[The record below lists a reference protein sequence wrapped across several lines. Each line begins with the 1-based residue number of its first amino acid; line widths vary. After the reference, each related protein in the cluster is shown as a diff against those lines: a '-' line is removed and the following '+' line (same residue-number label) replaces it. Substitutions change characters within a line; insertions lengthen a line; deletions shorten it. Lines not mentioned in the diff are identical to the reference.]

1 MIRFMICDMIRDP
14 VRDPVRDRIRDPVR
28 DAIRNPI
35 RSDPSFVWIPVS
47 NCSSLNKKNISL
59 GGTQHAKKAR
69 ELYTN
74 KAIIHVQKKKKKRQ
88 RQIIKH
94 GDEKEHI
101 LITKYMYRSSF
112 KQIFPLQQSCDWTI
126 LPVALRTK
134 TFRKRWGSSA
144 LIEKLIEASNQNEK
158 IRQTLDKLTYVSLKN
173 TTFIES
179 FGPLIVVVGGRTV
192 FTSKIYRNKRIQM
205 RAFIIAEATLRYANL
220 MQHRIWIQR

>member
-1 MIRFMICDMIRDP
+1 MPLLIEERYIPLACLRPLRHYTTPLETAVKVNTWSSSAKEKKYPSGMIRFMICDMICDP

-47 NCSSLNKKNISL
+47 NCSSLNKKDISL
-59 GGTQHAKKAR
+59 GSTQHAKKAR
-69 ELYTN
+69 ELYTD

-112 KQIFPLQQSCDWTI
+112 KRIFPL
-126 LPVALRTK
+126 
-134 TFRKRWGSSA
+134 
-144 LIEKLIEASNQNEK
+144 
-158 IRQTLDKLTYVSLKN
+158 
-173 TTFIES
+173 
-179 FGPLIVVVGGRTV
+179 
-192 FTSKIYRNKRIQM
+192 
-205 RAFIIAEATLRYANL
+205 
-220 MQHRIWIQR
+220 